1 MALGGL
7 IFILNGDVIKV
18 EIVPSLTGCCV
29 LMKHRDVLGIRFL
42 LKWLLGLGVSF
53 LSGMMMLLKLKLFP
67 SRRGCC

>member
-18 EIVPSLTGCCV
+18 EIVPSLTSCCV

-42 LKWLLGLGVSF
+42 LKWLLGLGVLF